1 MNRRSA
7 LERWGRFVYRPRG
20 PVLLTWIAIIVA
32 LALLAARFG
41 GEFGGNFS
49 VPGTESQAAQ
59 DLLEVRFP
67 QQAGARADVVFRFDG
82 SFTDP
87 AVQERIRTVLDEI
100 AALPGIAAVETPF
113 DHPRYVSPL
122 APIARAVVIFQKEA
136 GQIESADV
144 RPLLDVVDRAS
155 QPGFRVEAGGQA
167 VRVVELPHFGTAEFY
182 GLGAAAVVLVVAFGS
197 VVAAGLP
204 IGAAVFGLA
213 PGFALL
219 LLAARSGQF
228 PEFSPQFAV
237 MIGMGVGIDYSLL
250 VIPRFREGLHAGLP
264 VEAAVGRAVA
274 TAGRSVIFAGAVV
287 ALSFLGLLVMGLPF
301 VGAIGITGTVMVTVA
316 VIVALTVPP
325 AVLAFLGRR
334 VDSLAVPYFHGTEGV
349 NPQSFWYRFSRAIQ
363 RRPWPSFLLALA
375 LLLALAFPVLDMR
388 LGFTDAGNKTTDYH
402 TRRAYDLLAEGF
414 GPGFNGPLIAVVDGP
429 GAAAAAETLAQRIA
443 TFPGVAAV
451 AEPIARPDGQTAI
464 LTVIPAF
471 APQDEKTDDLV
482 GRLRSDVLRPF
493 ASETGLTALL
503 PGPTAAFV
511 DIGHR
516 ISARMPSLF
525 AGVIGISF
533 LLLMTV
539 FRSVA
544 IAVKA
549 AILNMLSIGAA
560 FGVVVAIFQWGFLA
574 DVVGI
579 KEGPIETFLPMILF
593 AILFGLSM
601 DYEVFLISRVREE
614 YVRTGANG
622 IAVANGLAATARV
635 ISAAAAIM
643 VVVFLSFVT
652 LPDRT
657 IKEFG
662 VGLAT
667 AVLVDAT
674 VVRLVL
680 VPSAME
686 LLGRV
691 NWWFPSW
698 LDRVLP
704 RIDVDVPEAA
714 GTAPAGGR

>member
-1 MNRRSA
+1 MSRRSA
-7 LERWGRFVYRPRG
+7 LERWGRFVARHRG
-20 PVLLTWIAIIVA
+20 PVLLVWLGVIAA
-32 LALLAARFG
+32 LGLAAARLG

-67 QQAGARADVVFRFDG
+67 QQAGARADVVFRFEG

-87 AVQERIRTVLDEI
+87 AVQDRIRAVLEEI
-100 AALPGIAAVETPF
+100 SALPGIAAVETPF
-113 DHPRYVSPL
+113 EHPRYVSPI
-122 APIARAVVIFQKEA
+122 APIARAVVIFEEEA

-144 RPLLDVVDRAS
+144 RPLLDVVDRAGG
-155 QPGFRVEAGGQA
+155 PGFRVEAGGQA

-219 LLAARSGQF
+219 LIAARSGQF

-250 VIPRFREGLHAGLP
+250 VITRFREGLHAGLP
-264 VEAAVGRAVA
+264 VEEAVGRAVA

-301 VGAIGITGTVMVTVA
+301 VGAIGITGTIMVTTA
-316 VIVALTVPP
+316 VIVALTVTP

-334 VDSLAVPYFHGTEGV
+334 VDSLSVPYFRGTEGV
-349 NPQSFWYRFSRAIQ
+349 NPQSIWYRFSRSIQ
-363 RRPWPSFLLALA
+363 RRPWPAFLLALA
-375 LLLALAFPVLDMR
+375 MLLGLNFPVLDMR

-414 GPGFNGPLIAVVDGP
+414 GPGFNGPLIAVLDGP
-429 GAAAAAETLAQRIA
+429 GAAAAAEELGRRLAA
-443 TFPGVAAV
+443 LPGVAAV
-451 AEPIARPDGQTAI
+451 GEPIARPDGQTAI
-464 LTVIPAF
+464 VTVIPAF
-471 APQDEKTDDLV
+471 APQDERTDALI
-482 GRLRSDVLRPF
+482 GRVRAEVLRPF
-493 ASETGLTALL
+493 SAETGLTALL
-503 PGPTAAFV
+503 TGPTAAFV

-516 ISARMPSLF
+516 ITERMPYLF

-539 FRSVA
+539 FRSVV

-560 FGVVVAIFQWGFLA
+560 FGVVVAVFQWGFLA
-574 DVVGI
+574 DLVGI

-622 IAVANGLAATARV
+622 LAVANGLAATARV

-667 AVLVDAT
+667 AVFIDAT
-674 VVRLVL
+674 VVRLIL

-686 LLGRV
+686 LLGRA
-691 NWWFPSW
+691 NWWFPRW
-698 LDRVLP
+698 LDRILP
-704 RIDVDVPEAA
+704 RIDVDVPEGA
-714 GTAPAGGR
+714 GTVPAGSR